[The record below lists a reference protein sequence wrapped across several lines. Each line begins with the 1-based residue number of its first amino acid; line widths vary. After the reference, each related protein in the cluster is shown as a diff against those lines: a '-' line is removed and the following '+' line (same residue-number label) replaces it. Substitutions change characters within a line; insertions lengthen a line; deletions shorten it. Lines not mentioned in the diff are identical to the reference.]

1 MQCHRS
7 LCVSN
12 AIEHCMIYSH
22 SLYHHEM
29 CVFVSN
35 NCIVL
40 GKNHHKDMFIF
51 SQGYG
56 SHGTIFRDI
65 CVKECQNT
73 SESRKKNC
81 IFCRLLIFV
90 SYKGIVLVFNIID
103 DIRRSSLLSFLT
115 LKIIYNKI
123 HMMPD
128 IQIYADLC
136 LYFNIF
142 LRYDTF
148 K

>member
-7 LCVSN
+7 LYVSN
-12 AIEHCMIYSH
+12 AIEHCMIYSY

-56 SHGTIFRDI
+56 SHRTIFRDI

-73 SESRKKNC
+73 SESRKMY
-81 IFCRLLIFV
+81 ILHIVDFSFV
-90 SYKGIVLVFNIID
+90 SRHCFGVQ
-103 DIRRSSLLSFLT
+103 
-115 LKIIYNKI
+115 YNK
-123 HMMPD
+123 
-128 IQIYADLC
+128 
-136 LYFNIF
+136 
-142 LRYDTF
+142 
-148 K
+148 

>member
-7 LCVSN
+7 LYVSN
-12 AIEHCMIYSH
+12 AIEHCMIYSY

-73 SESRKKNC
+73 SESRKIIESVIFHSFSRQNC
-81 IFCRLLIFV
+81 IF
-90 SYKGIVLVFNIID
+90 
-103 DIRRSSLLSFLT
+103 
-115 LKIIYNKI
+115 
-123 HMMPD
+123 
-128 IQIYADLC
+128 ADC
-136 LYFNIF
+136 
-142 LRYDTF
+142 
-148 K
+148 